1 MSREAN
7 MLRTTLLTLAGALAG
22 IAVVVVVLRL
32 TNVVLHWMTAPKV
45 FEIEHGTIYLTVVLG
60 AGFGAVCGAL
70 IGTVGAIV
78 RTLRERPPTTGG

>member
-1 MSREAN
+1 MF
-7 MLRTTLLTLAGALAG
+7 RTTLLIIAGALAG
-22 IAVVVVVLRL
+22 IAFVVVLLRL

-70 IGTVGAIV
+70 IGTVGTIV
-78 RTLRERPPTTGG
+78 RALRERTPSGGG